1 MTLPTDWID
10 FFHMGGYA
18 LYVWT
23 SYGLMALVLLVNVLV
38 PIVRKRTVFRALSK
52 IPPREVKRS

>member
-1 MTLPTDWID
+1 MNWSD

-23 SYGLMALVLLVNVLV
+23 SYGIAFVILIINVIV
-38 PIVRKRTVFRALSK
+38 PIVRKQRLL
-52 IPPREVKRS
+52 RELQRLKSRKAS